1 MDDLSNC
8 LNCSEWHCFFL
19 RLKNV
24 VQSLSRIQLFVTT
37 WAATRQASL
46 SFTISWSLLKLMST
60 ESVMPSNNIVVCHPL
75 LLLPSVLPSIR
86 VFSKELALCIKWP
99 KYWSFSL
106 MQEQKSRSQWGLGI
120 LIVFGYVKFEM
131 HIRLLYGD
139 SKWQLSQ
146 KSGIHA

>member
-75 LLLPSVLPSIR
+75 SPP
-86 VFSKELALCIKWP
+86 A
-99 KYWSFSL
+99 FSL
-106 MQEQKSRSQWGLGI
+106 TQHQGLFQRVGS
-120 LIVFGYVKFEM
+120 LHQVAKVLELQPHVGVEV
-131 HIRLLYGD
+131 
-139 SKWQLSQ
+139 
-146 KSGIHA
+146 